1 MKIKKEKDFSELEKK
16 IGTNFTNKD
25 LLKQAF
31 VHRSYLNEN
40 RGFYLPHNERLEF
53 LGDAVLELVT
63 TEYLYKKYTEYP
75 EGVLTSL
82 RSALVNTDSL
92 SKLSTDLGMENYL
105 MLSKGESKDTGK
117 ARFYI
122 LANTYEALVGAIY
135 LDKGYDEAKK
145 FIEESLLVKVENIV
159 STKSWRDSKSYLQ
172 ERAQE
177 ILKVTPQYVI
187 LREIGPDH
195 DKTFTVGL
203 YLGTELVNEGVGRSK
218 QEAEQNAASLE
229 LEKRGWL

>member
-1 MKIKKEKDFSELEKK
+1 MKASEKDFSGLEKK
-16 IGTNFTNKD
+16 IGVKFKNGD

-40 RGFYLPHNERLEF
+40 KKFYLPHNERLEF

-63 TEYLYKKYTEYP
+63 TEFLYQKYPDYP

-92 SKLSTDLGMENYL
+92 SNMSTELGMEGYL
-105 MLSKGESKDTGK
+105 MLSKGEAKDTGK

-122 LANTYEALVGAIY
+122 LANTYEALIGAIY
-135 LDKGYDEAKK
+135 LDQGYPMAKD
-145 FIEESLLVKVENIV
+145 FIERTLLPKVEWIV
-159 STKSWRDSKSYLQ
+159 STKSWRDAKSYLQ
-172 ERAQE
+172 EKAQE
-177 ILKVTPQYVI
+177 ILKVTPQYAI
-187 LREIGPDH
+187 IREAGPDH
-195 DKTFTVGL
+195 NKTFTVGV
-203 YLGTELVNEGVGRSK
+203 YLGEELVGEGIGRSK
-218 QEAEQNAASLE
+218 QEAEQRAASLE